1 MTVKP
6 EMSSPDGVN
15 IESYGGV
22 LDELVA
28 GTWVSPKTG
37 KRHGIPPEAMVIAA
51 SLDGAE
57 ADLIAARHRGKSMMV
72 VSDSFTREALGR
84 RIFEALKPLGDVT
97 EYVWKNPS
105 CSEEGVKELQEDTRG
120 AEVLIA
126 VGSGTVNDSIKYAT
140 YLDGRAYSVFA
151 TSPMNAYSTS
161 TASVSFGGF
170 KKSIPCH
177 GAKGIYYDL
186 GVIAKCPPRLIS
198 AAFADVICRTTAQ
211 VDWLMSH
218 ILFDTP
224 YSDTPYVLL
233 NYDEGDMIANADKML
248 SGSVES
254 LAMLTR
260 ISAIMGLGTSFT
272 GTTHCGSMAEHMIS
286 HYIDMFAGDQH
297 PRTSHG
303 EQVGVATLSLSRLQ
317 NTLLNAAQP
326 PVMRP
331 TVIPEAELHAKFGA
345 DYATMMIQQTR
356 LKALDQREAE
366 RLNRLFADNW
376 DGFADQLRA
385 VMLPYERVK
394 SAMAAAHCQLTGE
407 ELGLPEGFYS
417 DAVRYARF
425 IRERFSAL
433 DLADDSGQLESYAQ
447 GCV

>member
-6 EMSSPDGVN
+6 EMSRPDGVK

-22 LDELVA
+22 LDQLVA
-28 GTWVSPKTG
+28 GDWTNPKTG
-37 KRHGIPPEAMVIAA
+37 ERHGIPPEAMVIAA

-84 RIFEALKPLGDVT
+84 RVFEALKPLGNVT
-97 EYVWKNPS
+97 EYVWEKPS
-105 CSEEGVKELQEDTRG
+105 CSEEGVKQLQEDTRG

-140 YLDGRAYSVFA
+140 YLDGRDYSVFA

-186 GVIAKCPPRLIS
+186 SVIAKCPPRLIS

-286 HYIDMFAGDQH
+286 HYIDMFAGEAH

-303 EQVGVATLSLSRLQ
+303 EQVGVATLSLSKLQ
-317 NTLLNAAQP
+317 NRLLNADHP

-345 DYATMMIQQTR
+345 DYATMMIEQTR
-356 LKALDQREAE
+356 LKALDQREAD
-366 RLNRLFADNW
+366 RLNRRFADDW
-376 DGFADQLRA
+376 HGFADQLRE

-394 SAMAAAHCQLTGE
+394 AAMKAAHCQLTGE
-407 ELGLPEGFYS
+407 ELGLPPGFYS

-433 DLADDSGQLESYAQ
+433 DLADDSGQLESYARE
-447 GCV
+447 CV

>member
-1 MTVKP
+1 
-6 EMSSPDGVN
+6 MSTATEAID
-15 IESYGGV
+15 SYGGV

-28 GTWVSPKTG
+28 GNWVNPKTG
-37 KRHGIPPEAMVIAA
+37 EQHSIPPEAMVIAA

-57 ADLIAARHRGKSMMV
+57 ADLISARHHGKSMV
-72 VSDSFTREALGR
+72 VVCDAFTREALGKR
-84 RIFEALKPLGDVT
+84 VYEALKPLGGVT
-97 EYVWKNPS
+97 EYVWQKPS
-105 CSEEGVKELQEDTRG
+105 CSEEGVKALQEATRG
-120 AEVLIA
+120 TEVLIA
-126 VGSGTVNDSIKYAT
+126 VGSGTVNDSVKYAT
-140 YLDGRAYSVFA
+140 YLDGRDYSVFA

-218 ILFDTP
+218 LLFDTP

-233 NYDEGDMIANADKML
+233 NYDEGDMISNADQML

-286 HYIDMFAGDQH
+286 HYIDMFAGEAH

-303 EQVGVATLSLSRLQ
+303 EQVGVATLTMSRLQ
-317 NTLLNAAQP
+317 NMLLNADGP
-326 PVMRP
+326 PEMRP
-331 TVIPEAELHAKFGA
+331 TVIPEADLHSKFGS
-345 DYATMMIQQTR
+345 DYATMMIEQTK
-356 LKALDQREAE
+356 LKALDRSAAD
-366 RLNRLFADNW
+366 RLNQRFADDW
-376 DGFADQLRA
+376 QGFADQLRA
-385 VMLPYERVK
+385 VMLPYAQVK
-394 SAMAAAHCQLTGE
+394 TAMDAAHCQTTGE
-407 ELGLPEGFYS
+407 ELGLPPGFYS

-433 DLADDSGQLESYAQ
+433 DLAADSGQLESYAE
-447 GCV
+447 GSV

>member
-6 EMSSPDGVN
+6 EMSSPDGVS

-22 LDELVA
+22 LDQLVA
-28 GTWVSPKTG
+28 GDWVNPKTG
-37 KRHGIPPEAMVIAA
+37 ERHGIPPKAMVIAA

-57 ADLIAARHRGKSMMV
+57 ADLIAARHRGKSIMV

-84 RIFEALKPLGDVT
+84 RVFEALKPLGNVT
-97 EYVWKNPS
+97 EYVWAKPS
-105 CSEEGVKELQEDTRG
+105 CSEDGVKQLQEDTRG

-140 YLDGRAYSVFA
+140 YLDGRDYSVFA

-186 GVIAKCPPRLIS
+186 SVIAKCPPRLIS

-286 HYIDMFAGDQH
+286 HYIDMFAGEAH

-303 EQVGVATLSLSRLQ
+303 EQVGVATLSLSKLQ
-317 NTLLNAAQP
+317 NRLLNADHP

-345 DYATMMIQQTR
+345 DYANMMIEQTR
-356 LKALDQREAE
+356 LKALDQREAD
-366 RLNRLFADNW
+366 RLNQLFADDW

-394 SAMAAAHCQLTGE
+394 SAMEAAHCQLTGE
-407 ELGLPEGFYS
+407 ELGLPAGFYS

-447 GCV
+447 SCV

>member
-1 MTVKP
+1 MTLESDTKRS
-6 EMSSPDGVN
+6 ESAA

-28 GTWVSPKTG
+28 GSWVNPKTG
-37 KRHGIPPEAMVIAA
+37 EQQGIPPEAMVIAPT
-51 SLDGAE
+51 LDGAE
-57 ADLIAARHRGKSMMV
+57 ADLIAARHRGKSMLV

-84 RIFEALKPLGDVT
+84 RVYEALRSLGSVS
-97 EYVWKNPS
+97 EYVWEKPS
-105 CSEEGVKELQEDTRG
+105 CSEEGVKQLQEATRG

-126 VGSGTVNDSIKYAT
+126 VGSGTINDSVKYAT
-140 YLDGRAYSVFA
+140 YLDGRDYSVFA

-161 TASVSFGGF
+161 TASVSFSGF

-186 GVIAKCPPRLIS
+186 GVIANCPARLIS

-233 NYDEGDMIANADKML
+233 NYDEGGMIDNADRML
-248 SGSVES
+248 SGSIES

-286 HYIDMFAGDQH
+286 HYIDMFAGEAH

-303 EQVGVATLSLSRLQ
+303 EQVGVATLSMSRLQ
-317 NTLLNAAQP
+317 NNLLNADQP

-331 TVIPEAELHAKFGA
+331 TVIPEAELHEKFGK
-345 DYATMMIQQTR
+345 DYAEMMIEQTR
-356 LKALDQREAE
+356 LKALDQAGAD
-366 RLNRLFADNW
+366 RLNRRFEENW
-376 DGFADQLRA
+376 DGFAEQLRA
-385 VMLPYERVK
+385 VMLPYEKVHA
-394 SAMAAAHCQLTGE
+394 AMEAAHCQTSGK
-407 ELGLPEGFYS
+407 ELGLPDGFYP

-447 GCV
+447 ACF